1 MTGDSISI
9 VVMVL
14 AIILVIPLLCRKMH
28 IPSIVGFIAMG
39 IVIGPSVLN
48 LIPAGSTTLTT
59 LGQLGMLYI
68 MFQAGIEID
77 RNDFL
82 QQRRRAV
89 YFGLLTF
96 LVPFCLGLMT
106 GWAMGFDRL
115 TMILLA
121 AIYGSHTLMTYPIV
135 TRYGIQK
142 SPAVTIAVG
151 GTSIAMVLSLGVLVV
166 VKNNYLDVAAPWWF
180 FTIRIVGF
188 LIAVAWLLPKMLH
201 WVFKRWQDPL
211 LEFMIVMLAL
221 VVSSWLADLVDL
233 EPILGAFLCGAALN
247 GLVPKRSQ
255 LMDEINFLGNGI
267 FVPMFLLSVGMMMDL
282 SSFKSGGLVFAIAGL
297 MIGTKL
303 VGKWLASWIAQRG
316 FRMSGDERRLLFGLT
331 HASAAGTLAI
341 ATIGHQIGLF
351 DSYILN
357 AAVILILVLSILA
370 SFVTEYAAKPI
381 ALKEKAKM
389 VAEKDREQW
398 LLLSVGENADM
409 VLRRLGVLADLN
421 GVEIRRS
428 MNWQDA
434 TKILEHDSRGAL
446 IYKERQPL
454 NTIQRIIVAVP
465 RWAEKEHDFISCFG
479 LIRRL
484 SGQIGARVMFY
495 ATKETQHIIQAFCRR
510 KGKYLPARYKE
521 LTNWEDIVKMKAD
534 LEENDLLV
542 IISARQST
550 ASYDPNFTQIPNLLT
565 KEFNHYSHLVLYP
578 EQGIDGTMP
587 DWILSERP
595 QPSRTW
601 HILSIMKKRILLLT
615 HRKK

>member
-115 TMILLA
+115 TIILLA

-188 LIAVAWLLPKMLH
+188 LIAVAWLMPKMLH

-282 SSFKSGGLVFAIAGL
+282 SSFKSGGLVFSIAGL

-316 FRMSGDERRLLFGLT
+316 FRMSG
-331 HASAAGTLAI
+331 
-341 ATIGHQIGLF
+341 
-351 DSYILN
+351 
-357 AAVILILVLSILA
+357 
-370 SFVTEYAAKPI
+370 
-381 ALKEKAKM
+381 
-389 VAEKDREQW
+389 
-398 LLLSVGENADM
+398 
-409 VLRRLGVLADLN
+409 
-421 GVEIRRS
+421 
-428 MNWQDA
+428 
-434 TKILEHDSRGAL
+434 
-446 IYKERQPL
+446 
-454 NTIQRIIVAVP
+454 
-465 RWAEKEHDFISCFG
+465 
-479 LIRRL
+479 
-484 SGQIGARVMFY
+484 
-495 ATKETQHIIQAFCRR
+495 
-510 KGKYLPARYKE
+510 
-521 LTNWEDIVKMKAD
+521 
-534 LEENDLLV
+534 
-542 IISARQST
+542 
-550 ASYDPNFTQIPNLLT
+550 
-565 KEFNHYSHLVLYP
+565 
-578 EQGIDGTMP
+578 
-587 DWILSERP
+587 
-595 QPSRTW
+595 
-601 HILSIMKKRILLLT
+601 
-615 HRKK
+615 

>member
-188 LIAVAWLLPKMLH
+188 LIAVAWLMPKMLH

-370 SFVTEYAAKPI
+370 SFGTDGGRERPRTVVTAVGRRECGYGAKAVGSLGRLERRGDTAFDGLAGCDEDPGARQPRSIDLQGAPTAQHNTAHYRCRAA
-381 ALKEKAKM
+381 LG
-389 VAEKDREQW
+389 RERARFH
-398 LLLSVGENADM
+398 LLLRTDTPFERTDRSKSN
-409 VLRRLGVLADLN
+409 VLRHQR
-421 GVEIRRS
+421 
-428 MNWQDA
+428 DA
-434 TKILEHDSRGAL
+434 AYYSGLLPT
-446 IYKERQPL
+446 
-454 NTIQRIIVAVP
+454 QR
-465 RWAEKEHDFISCFG
+465 
-479 LIRRL
+479 
-484 SGQIGARVMFY
+484 
-495 ATKETQHIIQAFCRR
+495 
-510 KGKYLPARYKE
+510 
-521 LTNWEDIVKMKAD
+521 
-534 LEENDLLV
+534 
-542 IISARQST
+542 
-550 ASYDPNFTQIPNLLT
+550 
-565 KEFNHYSHLVLYP
+565 
-578 EQGIDGTMP
+578 
-587 DWILSERP
+587 
-595 QPSRTW
+595 
-601 HILSIMKKRILLLT
+601 
-615 HRKK
+615 